1 MVSWSKCQKKVF
13 FEKNLKEEDIS
24 SLVTGDDSLSQEEQE
39 LSDQLIRE
47 AVGKQVPK
55 LCETRWSALVATL
68 SSVMAKYKAISRA
81 LNDTAM
87 FKDRSKDQCFSLY

>member
-1 MVSWSKCQKKVF
+1 M
-13 FEKNLKEEDIS
+13 
-24 SLVTGDDSLSQEEQE
+24 
-39 LSDQLIRE
+39 SDQLIRE

-87 FKDRSKDQCFSLY
+87 ESSKTEARTNALAYIRLLQSPTFIISLVVIQFVLSFSHPLDLQSSTENQL